1 MVRAREYLEEIADLC
16 DAASQ
21 EKGAQLLDK
30 VTDLYFVT
38 AEQHTAADREAFGEI
53 IERMAFS
60 ADPMARA
67 RLAERIATA
76 DPAPIDLL
84 HRLARDEIGVARP
97 VLQYS
102 PCLREGD
109 LVSITSEVNQE
120 HLVATAHRR
129 DLTPPVTDVL
139 VQRGEEPVL
148 HAVIR
153 NASAALSRGSI
164 ALLKHVAENN
174 ETLRKALRLR
184 RDVTK
189 NPIDRLKQF
198 AATDFWQQVTQSL
211 LMSED
216 ESNDSEA
223 PTPQDEVN
231 DDPEEN
237 QPADIAQQPEPDKEE
252 QPPQLQGAA
261 LEKMLVDTAKA
272 KETEKAVA
280 ALAQIAD
287 LDEQMTSH
295 CLFEAHISALMV
307 LCKANRLASS
317 AFTSLLQLRETE
329 TGQPVNDVV
338 GLMRRYEGMT
348 PDTAQKIMRFSQKSR
363 ANDEDENQPNSE

>member
-67 RLAERIATA
+67 RLAERIAMA
-76 DPAPIDLL
+76 DPAPTDLL
-84 HRLARDEIGVARP
+84 HRLARDEISVARP

-109 LVSITSEVNQE
+109 LVSIASEVNQE

-198 AATDFWQQVTQSL
+198 AATDFWQQVTQTL

-223 PTPQDEVN
+223 PTPQNEVN
-231 DDPEEN
+231 DETEEN
-237 QPADIAQQPEPDKEE
+237 QPADIAQQPEPDKEA
-252 QPPQLQGAA
+252 QPQLQGAA
-261 LEKMLVDTAKA
+261 LEKMLVDAAKA

-280 ALAQIAD
+280 ALAQITD
-287 LDEQMTSH
+287 LDETMTSH

-348 PDTAQKIMRFSQKSR
+348 PDTAQKIMRFSQKRSDG
-363 ANDEDENQPNSE
+363 DEDEGQPTSE